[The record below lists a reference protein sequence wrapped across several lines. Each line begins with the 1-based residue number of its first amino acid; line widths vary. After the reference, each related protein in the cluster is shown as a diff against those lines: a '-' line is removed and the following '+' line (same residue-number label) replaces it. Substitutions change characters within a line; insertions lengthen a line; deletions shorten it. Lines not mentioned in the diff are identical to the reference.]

1 MQVDYKSAALGG
13 AIAALAV
20 GGLMWAM
27 GGSGGPKH
35 SEAATPGASTSAY
48 GAPTKLPAAP
58 SRDGQ
63 AVTLSASQLQYIKVA
78 PVELRDFANRR
89 EAVGNVDS
97 NEDRAVQVFTSY
109 QGKIRNIYAKV
120 GDTVTKGKPL
130 FDIESPDLVQAEST
144 LISTAG
150 TRKLTT
156 AALARA
162 HQLYD
167 IQGLAQ
173 KDLDQAIS
181 DQQGAEAAYKAARE
195 ALAVFGK
202 TPAQMDQIVETRK
215 TDSVL
220 TVASPIS
227 GQVTARSAQPGLLLQ
242 PGSGTAPFTVAD
254 VSTMWMQA
262 FVPEADVPLLHVG
275 QPVKIHVMAFPGRT
289 FNGKIT
295 TVGATVDANTHR
307 ILVRSEIDDPK
318 RELRPGMFTSFDITT
333 AAPMSSPALA
343 TDGVVREGDGTMTAW
358 VTTDRKRFARRVIK
372 LGIEQDGFVQVVE
385 GLTAGELAA
394 NEGALYLSTA
404 AAGSINSAD

>member
-1 MQVDYKSAALGG
+1 VQVDYKSAAIGG
-13 AIAALAV
+13 AVAALVV
-20 GGLMWAM
+20 GGLMW
-27 GGSGGPKH
+27 GIGSQNR
-35 SEAATPGASTSAY
+35 SEAALAPSYT
-48 GAPTKLPAAP
+48 GAPVAVPASP

-63 AVTLSASQLQYIKVA
+63 AVTLSQGQLQYIKVA
-78 PVELRDFANRR
+78 PVELRAFASRR
-89 EAVGNVDS
+89 EAAGNVDF
-97 NEDRAVQVFTSY
+97 NEDHAVQVFTSY
-109 QGKIRNIYAKV
+109 QGKIRNTYAKV
-120 GDTVTKGKPL
+120 GDTVAKGKPL

-156 AALARA
+156 DALARA
-162 HQLYD
+162 RQLYE

-181 DQQGAEAAYKAARE
+181 DQQAAEAAYKAARE

-202 TPAQMDQIVETRK
+202 TPAQMDQIVQTRK
-215 TDSVL
+215 TDSLL
-220 TVASPIS
+220 TVVSPIS

-242 PGSGTAPFTVAD
+242 PGNGTAPFTVAD

-275 QPVKIHVMAFPGRT
+275 QPVKIHVMAFPGRV

-295 TVGATVDANTHR
+295 TVGASVDANTHR

-318 RELRPGMFTSFDITT
+318 HELRPGMFTSFDITT
-333 AAPMSSPALA
+333 GAPIQSPALA
-343 TDGVVREGDGTMTAW
+343 MDGLVREGDGTMTAW

-372 LGIEQDGFVQVVE
+372 LGLEQDGFVQILE
-385 GLTAGELAA
+385 GLNAGELVA

-404 AAGSINSAD
+404 ASGSVNSAD

>member
-1 MQVDYKSAALGG
+1 MQVDYKSAAIGG
-13 AIAALAV
+13 AVAALVV
-20 GGLMWAM
+20 GGLMWGM
-27 GGSGGPKH
+27 GGQKR
-35 SEAATPGASTSAY
+35 SEAAPSSPTSSSSY
-48 GAPTKLPAAP
+48 GDVPTKLPAAP

-63 AVTLSASQLQYIKVA
+63 AVTLSQGQLQYVKVA
-78 PVELRDFANRR
+78 SVELREFANRR
-89 EAVGNVDS
+89 EAVGNIDF
-97 NEDRAVQVFTSY
+97 NQDRAVQVFTSY
-109 QGKIRNIYAKV
+109 QGKIRNTYAKV
-120 GDTVTKGKPL
+120 GDTVAKGKPL

-156 AALARA
+156 DALARA
-162 HQLYD
+162 HQLYE

-181 DQQGAEAAYKAARE
+181 DQQAAEAAYKAARE

-202 TPAQMDQIVETRK
+202 TPAQMDQIVQTRK
-215 TDSVL
+215 TDSLL
-220 TVASPIS
+220 TVVSPIS

-275 QPVKIHVMAFPGRT
+275 QPVKMHVMAFPGRV
-289 FNGKIT
+289 FNGKIAT
-295 TVGATVDANTHR
+295 LGATVDANTHR
-307 ILVRSEIDDPK
+307 IMVRSEIDDPK
-318 RELRPGMFTSFDITT
+318 HELRPGMFTSFDITT
-333 AAPMSSPALA
+333 GAPSSSPALA
-343 TDGVVREGDGTMTAW
+343 MDGVVREGDGTMTAW

-372 LGIEQDGFVQVVE
+372 LGLEQNGFVQVLE

-404 AAGSINSAD
+404 AAGSFNGAD

>member
-1 MQVDYKSAALGG
+1 MQVDYKSAAIGG
-13 AIAALAV
+13 VVAGLVV
-20 GGLMWAM
+20 GGLMW
-27 GGSGGPKH
+27 GIWGQKR
-35 SEAATPGASTSAY
+35 SEAAPTPSYAA
-48 GAPTKLPAAP
+48 APVTVPAPP

-63 AVTLSASQLQYIKVA
+63 AVTLSQGQLQYIKVA
-78 PVELRDFANRR
+78 PVELREFANRR
-89 EAVGNVDS
+89 EAVGNIDF

-109 QGKIRNIYAKV
+109 QGKIRNTYAKV
-120 GDTVTKGKPL
+120 GDIVAKGKPL
-130 FDIESPDLVQAEST
+130 FDIDSPDLVQAEST

-156 AALARA
+156 DALARA
-162 HQLYD
+162 RQLYE

-181 DQQGAEAAYKAARE
+181 DQQAAEAAYKAARE

-202 TPAQMDQIVETRK
+202 TPAQMDQIVQTRK
-215 TDSVL
+215 TDSLL
-220 TVASPIS
+220 TVVSPIS

-242 PGSGTAPFTVAD
+242 PGNGTAPFTVAD

-262 FVPEADVPLLHVG
+262 FVPEADAPLLHVG
-275 QPVKIHVMAFPGRT
+275 QPVKIHVMAFPSRV

-295 TVGATVDANTHR
+295 TVGASVDANTHR

-318 RELRPGMFTSFDITT
+318 HELRPGMFTSFDITT
-333 AAPMSSPALA
+333 GAPIQSPALA
-343 TDGVVREGDGTMTAW
+343 MDGVVREGDGTMTAW

-372 LGIEQDGFVQVVE
+372 LGLEQDGFVQVLE
-385 GLTAGELAA
+385 GLNAGELAA

-404 AAGSINSAD
+404 ASGSVNSAN

>member
-1 MQVDYKSAALGG
+1 MQVDYKSAAIGG
-13 AIAALAV
+13 VVAGLVV
-20 GGLMWAM
+20 GGLMW
-27 GGSGGPKH
+27 GIWGQKR
-35 SEAATPGASTSAY
+35 SEAAPTPSYAA
-48 GAPTKLPAAP
+48 APVTVPAPP

-63 AVTLSASQLQYIKVA
+63 AVTLSQGQLQYIKVA
-78 PVELRDFANRR
+78 PVELREFANRR
-89 EAVGNVDS
+89 EAVGNIDF

-109 QGKIRNIYAKV
+109 QGKIRNTYAKV
-120 GDTVTKGKPL
+120 GDIVAKGKPL
-130 FDIESPDLVQAEST
+130 FDIDSPDLVQAEST

-156 AALARA
+156 DALARA
-162 HQLYD
+162 RQLYE

-181 DQQGAEAAYKAARE
+181 DQQAAEAAYKAARE

-202 TPAQMDQIVETRK
+202 TPAQMDQIVQTRK
-215 TDSVL
+215 TDSLL
-220 TVASPIS
+220 TVVSPIS

-242 PGSGTAPFTVAD
+242 PGNGTAPFTVAD

-262 FVPEADVPLLHVG
+262 FVPEADAPLLYVG
-275 QPVKIHVMAFPGRT
+275 QPVKIHVMAFPSRV

-295 TVGATVDANTHR
+295 TVGASVDANTHR

-318 RELRPGMFTSFDITT
+318 HELRPGMFTSFDITT
-333 AAPMSSPALA
+333 GAPIQSPALA
-343 TDGVVREGDGTMTAW
+343 MDGVVREGDGTMTAW

-372 LGIEQDGFVQVVE
+372 LGLEQDGFVQVLE
-385 GLTAGELAA
+385 GLNAGELAA

-404 AAGSINSAD
+404 ASGSVNSAN